1 LIPEESCSRQFIK
14 NQGGNKS
21 MKHRVQE
28 LTGLRAVAV
37 TMVVV
42 GHAEHMLARGYTGF
56 LTPLRLF
63 SDGRLGVL
71 VFFVLSGFL
80 ITGILNAELKSTGGI
95 RLLPFY
101 VKRALRIWPAFYTYI
116 ATITALSIAGW
127 VDVDRRQVVCAALH
141 IWNYSEFL
149 GMTADNALHS
159 DGAWYLGHFWTLALE
174 EQFYWL
180 WPPLLYYIW
189 RRDSQR
195 VLVFLIFFVPLIR
208 AGTYFVAP
216 QLRGQLNMMFHTS
229 IDPILVGCFVAL
241 NKDRLNSWVRSWPGG
256 TLIPTGMVLVLLFL
270 MPIAESRLGGFWNAT
285 YGTTFEAA
293 LVGMVIV
300 VLYFQS
306 DFWCARLLRT
316 RPFVFVGSISF
327 SLYLWQQLFA
337 NVNLPIAHAF
347 PLGILEALGAATC
360 SSLFI
365 EAPFLRL
372 KDRFANRPQGRPAND
387 QAGADDFIV

>member
-1 LIPEESCSRQFIK
+1 
-14 NQGGNKS
+14 

-42 GHAEHMLARGYTGF
+42 GHAEHTLAGGYRGF
-56 LTPLRLF
+56 LAPLRLF

-80 ITGILNAELKSTGGI
+80 ITDILYAELKSTGGI
-95 RLLPFY
+95 RLFPFY

-116 ATITALSIAGW
+116 ATIAALSIAGW
-127 VDVDRRQVVCAALH
+127 IDVDRRQMVYAALH
-141 IWNYSEFL
+141 IWNYSAFL
-149 GMTADNALHS
+149 GMSADNALHS

-180 WPPLLYYIW
+180 WPPLLFYIW
-189 RRDSQR
+189 RSDSQR
-195 VLVFLIFFVPLIR
+195 VLVFLIFFVPLLR
-208 AGTYFVAP
+208 VGTYFVAP
-216 QLRGQLNMMFHTS
+216 QLRGQLSMMFHTGM
-229 IDPILVGCFVAL
+229 DPILVGCFVAL
-241 NKDRLNSWVRSWPGG
+241 NKDRLNSWVGSWPGG

-270 MPIAESRLGGFWNAT
+270 MPIAESRLGGFWKAT
-285 YGTTFEAA
+285 YGSTFEAA
-293 LVGMVIV
+293 LAGMVIV

-316 RPFVFVGSISF
+316 RPFIFVGTISF

-337 NVNLPIAHAF
+337 NANLPIAHAF
-347 PLGILEALGAATC
+347 PLGILEALGAAIC
-360 SSLFI
+360 SCLFI

-372 KDRFANRPQGRPAND
+372 KDRFANRLKRRSTND
-387 QAGADDFIV
+387 QVSADDFIV